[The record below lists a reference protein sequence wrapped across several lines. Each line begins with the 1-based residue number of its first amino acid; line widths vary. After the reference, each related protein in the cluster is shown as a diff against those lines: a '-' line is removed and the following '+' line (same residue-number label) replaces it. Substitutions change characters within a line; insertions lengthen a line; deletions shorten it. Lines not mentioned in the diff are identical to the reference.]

1 MATKS
6 KTAEASTKKDVPAKA
21 PKPRKPM
28 SAKLKAVCSPEI
40 EQELESLKKTVVELQ
55 KENVRIAELYGKMHE
70 TSTNL
75 RIKANAMLGQILKG
89 LYLMGITPDD
99 IVAKCNQM
107 FRKKVVAD

>member
-6 KTAEASTKKDVPAKA
+6 KAENAISKKDASTASSKTR
-21 PKPRKPM
+21 KPRTIKN
-28 SAKLKAVCSPEI
+28 KAVRSPGI

-55 KENVRIAELYGKMHE
+55 EENVRLAEQYGKMLE

-99 IVAKCNQM
+99 IVVKCNQM